1 MLERRITNER
11 SRFNRTLLIR
21 SDSACRSNGS
31 RKEVKMSEITKLYE
45 NAGLSNMWVE
55 RYNDGYY
62 EHERYYNSY
71 KEMINNMMK
80 ANDWTLTEAQEVAK
94 RECRKEHPPFTAEKQ
109 LEIVKAI
116 STNHISSDYSY
127 KYLGIDR
134 DEIDEEIYLN
144 LCIDGKK
151 YHAHDK
157 DFDVALAKL
166 VNLIW
171 QDLTSEEKASIKN
184 ILEM

>member
-1 MLERRITNER
+1 
-11 SRFNRTLLIR
+11 
-21 SDSACRSNGS
+21 
-31 RKEVKMSEITKLYE
+31 MSEITKLYE

-109 LEIVKAI
+109 I
-116 STNHISSDYSY
+116 SLIIFLSY
-127 KYLGIDR
+127 KYGKGLLI
-134 DEIDEEIYLN
+134 N
-144 LCIDGKK
+144 LRTM
-151 YHAHDK
+151 DK
-157 DFDVALAKL
+157 DIDIYDFELFGECLAKL
-166 VNLIW
+166 VNELW
-171 QDLTSEEKASIKN
+171 QDLTEEEKQQIRG
-184 ILEM
+184 ILNG